1 MQFESNIKTKV
12 LIIFLAIRYMQKI
25 DQNVP
30 QLDDFQECSSGSEDP
45 SFPQVCGVHALP
57 SSRANL
63 VAVINGVILSLSF

>member
-1 MQFESNIKTKV
+1 
-12 LIIFLAIRYMQKI
+12 MQKI

-30 QLDDFQECSSGSEDP
+30 QVDDFQECSSGSEDP